1 MSQLPANL
9 PGKSLLPRLA
19 AFLPC
24 ALAALLLAGCGGGG
38 GPDASRKQVMANV
51 NWEFAKDAVMVEV
64 AAAPNLN
71 EYAGQSHTLLL
82 GVYQMADPAPFYK
95 MLADSNALARS
106 LSSEKGGDAYV
117 QFTRYIVAP
126 GQHSI
131 LILDR
136 AQKAKYIGLVAG
148 YYKLSG
154 ATSARLFE
162 IPLSV
167 SSDGLITTTW
177 SAAPM
182 TLAVRMNFGADGI
195 LNADKLNH
203 DPSAQKM
210 QEAVPLDGGGKE
222 IKLTNESIQ
231 DAVQQHQTLQKIGN

>member
-1 MSQLPANL
+1 MSQLSASL
-9 PGKSLLPRLA
+9 RGKPILPRPAAVFLSCAVLA
-19 AFLPC
+19 F
-24 ALAALLLAGCGGGG
+24 LLAGCAGGS
-38 GPDASRKQVMANV
+38 PDASRKQVMANV
-51 NWEFAKDAVMVEV
+51 NWDFAKDAVMVEV
-64 AAAPNLN
+64 AAEPNLN
-71 EYAGQSHTLLL
+71 QYAGESHTLLL

-95 MLADSNALARS
+95 TLADPEALAQS

-117 QFTRYIVAP
+117 QFTRYVVAP

-154 ATSARLFE
+154 ATSARLFQ

-167 SSDGLITTTW
+167 SSDGWISTTW
-177 SAAPM
+177 SAEPM
-182 TLAVRMNFGADGI
+182 TLAVRMDFGADGI
-195 LNADKLNH
+195 LNADRLNH
-203 DPSAQKM
+203 DPAAKKM

-222 IKLTNESIQ
+222 IKLTDDSIQ

>member
-106 LSSEKGGDAYV
+106 LSSEKGGAAY
-117 QFTRYIVAP
+117 A
-126 GQHSI
+126 GGI
-131 LILDR
+131 LAVLAFLLPLTALAHDFVPVLAKPRGALAKLDPRKPADLARLLVNVHVLR
-136 AQKAKYIGLVAG
+136 AGALEGDSCGGAAV
-148 YYKLSG
+148 SG
-154 ATSARLFE
+154 AE
-162 IPLSV
+162 DGDVEPLQLCCLHDCFSLL
-167 SSDGLITTTW
+167 SS
-177 SAAPM
+177 
-182 TLAVRMNFGADGI
+182 
-195 LNADKLNH
+195 
-203 DPSAQKM
+203 
-210 QEAVPLDGGGKE
+210 
-222 IKLTNESIQ
+222 
-231 DAVQQHQTLQKIGN
+231 

>member
-1 MSQLPANL
+1 M
-9 PGKSLLPRLA
+9 PRLA

-24 ALAALLLAGCGGGG
+24 VAAMVLLAGCGGGG

-64 AAAPNLN
+64 SAAPNLN

-95 MLADSNALARS
+95 MLAAPGLLAQS
-106 LSSEKGGDAYV
+106 LSSQKGGDAYV
-117 QFTRYIVAP
+117 QFTRYVVAP

-167 SSDGLITTTW
+167 SGEGWLTTTW

-203 DPSAQKM
+203 DPSAKQI
-210 QEAVPLDGGGKE
+210 QQAVPLDGGGKE

-231 DAVQQHQTLQKIGN
+231 DAVQQHQTLQKIGD